1 MPHSLVF
8 NFTNHTPIPTPHL
21 KGRCLHALF
30 LTLVSSVDQQLG
42 NRLHE
47 QQRSK
52 AFTLSPLQIHRQQ
65 NSSLQWDYKHSI
77 KPHTSC
83 WWRVSLLDES
93 LFSHLSSLWLNL
105 SPQQLWRLGPAEL
118 QITSIVGTPSPSQP
132 WAHFISYPHLFEAA
146 SEENRQIRIRFCTPT
161 AFRQGSYDSP
171 LPTRD
176 CVFKSLLDRWNSYSP
191 LPFTEEILPPLFP
204 SRFNLRTEILKDNSS
219 SFIGCVG
226 EIAFRILGND
236 DPLVIKQIN
245 ALADFSLFSG
255 IGRKTPMGMGMVRR
269 VPT

>member
-8 NFTNHTPIPTPHL
+8 NLTNQAPIPTPHL

-47 QQRSK
+47 QRNSK
-52 AFTLSPLQIHRQQ
+52 AFTLSPLQIHRQRT
-65 NSSLQWDYKHSI
+65 SSLQWDHQQPIKAHS
-77 KPHTSC
+77 SC

-93 LFSHLSSLWLNL
+93 LFSHLTSLWLNI
-105 SPQQLWRLGPAEL
+105 SPQQLWHLGPSEL
-118 QITSIVGTPSPSQP
+118 QITSIAGTPSSSQP
-132 WAHFISYPHLFEAA
+132 WANFISYSHLFEAA

-161 AFRQGSYDSP
+161 AFRQGSYDTS

-176 CVFKSLLDRWNSYSP
+176 CVFKSLLARWNAYSP

-204 SRFNLRTEILKDNSS
+204 SRFNIRTEILKDKSS

-226 EIAFRILGND
+226 EMEFRILGND

-245 ALADFSLFSG
+245 ALADFALFAG
-255 IGRKTPMGMGMVRR
+255 IGRKTPMGMGMAYR
-269 VPT
+269 VLT